1 MIHLH
6 NLSKIYNTAGR
17 DIYALKNIEL
27 NVGVGEICGVI
38 GPSGAGKS
46 TLIRC
51 VNLLERPS
59 SGSVRVD
66 EQELQ
71 QLSAK
76 ALRQAR
82 HHIGM
87 IFQHFNLL
95 STRTVFQNVAFQLSL
110 LGESKPEIQR
120 KVLPLL
126 ELTGLSDKADAY
138 PHQLSGGQKQRVAIA
153 RALVTQPKVL
163 LCDEM
168 TSALDPET
176 TRSILNLI
184 KTINQELNLSILL
197 ITHEMDV
204 IKRIA
209 DQVAVIEGGEIVENC
224 DVMRLFRDPQ
234 SQIAKQFVLGDLHDH
249 IPTELRE
256 QIYTDRRA
264 HSKVIVQLAFIG
276 DTATQ
281 PIIED
286 LIHHSK
292 LRINILQADLEY
304 LRRETIGVMTLTLD
318 GDPKDCAQA
327 LVYLRE
333 RGLGIEELGYVD

>member
-6 NLSKIYNTAGR
+6 NLSKIYNIAGR
-17 DIYALKNIEL
+17 DIHALKGIEL
-27 NVGVGEICGVI
+27 NVSAGEICGVI

-46 TLIRC
+46 TLLRC
-51 VNLLERPS
+51 VNLLERPT
-59 SGSVRVD
+59 SGRVRVD
-66 EQELQ
+66 QQELQ

-95 STRTVFQNVAFQLSL
+95 STRNVFQNIAFQLSL
-110 LGESKPEIQR
+110 LGETKSAIQR
-120 KVLPLL
+120 KVQPLL
-126 ELTGLSDKADAY
+126 ELTGLSDKADAF

-184 KTINQELNLSILL
+184 KKINQELNLSILL

-209 DQVAVIEGGEIVENC
+209 DQVAVIENGEIVENSAVL
-224 DVMRLFRDPQ
+224 DLFRDPQ
-234 SQIAKQFVLGDLHDH
+234 SQIAKQFVQGDLHDH
-249 IPTELRE
+249 IPAELRE
-256 QIYTDRRA
+256 RIYADPHA
-264 HSKVIVQLAFIG
+264 NSKAIIQVAFIG

-281 PIIED
+281 PIIEN
-286 LIHHSK
+286 LIHHAK
-292 LRINILQADLEY
+292 LHINILQADLEY
-304 LRRETIGVMTLTLD
+304 LRRETIGVMTLTLE
-318 GDPKDCAQA
+318 GDQNKRERGLAF
-327 LVYLRE
+327 LRE